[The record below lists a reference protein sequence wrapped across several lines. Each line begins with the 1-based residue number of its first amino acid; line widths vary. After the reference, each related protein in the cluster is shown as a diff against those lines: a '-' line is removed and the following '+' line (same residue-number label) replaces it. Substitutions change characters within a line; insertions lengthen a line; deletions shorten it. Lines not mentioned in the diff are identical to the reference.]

1 MTVGADQDDFRAPKG
16 EKTFEGSLSCN
27 NVKFLSG
34 HLFKEPCARRP
45 MPWHHACGRHPRHNV
60 FLAFVYI
67 TWSTPTDSS
76 AESVLGTTTSKLTVK
91 LRSLHMCCTLAA
103 FVGLCFTQSCCETA
117 IWLWSQRRNQ
127 LQNPLQLSNRWHQ
140 AGQAKQRWSLNGS
153 MVRKSAKAKSRN
165 SRCNGRGE
173 GTIQQLDVVHVWISV
188 AVFSHNIYYTVII
201 YLPPCKLVVLCLLT
215 HITSM
220 LAAKCC
226 SPLVQ
231 QHSSILIQKHPICLV
246 SNIAH
251 GTTLQAIDQ
260 A

>member
-1 MTVGADQDDFRAPKG
+1 MSSWGRPSECVCGCAVQAGALGILQSILDTGMENVATDRAKYILTWMTVGADQDDFRAPKG

-27 NVKFLSG
+27 NVNFLSG

-67 TWSTPTDSS
+67 KWSTPTDSS
-76 AESVLGTTTSKLTVK
+76 TESVLGTTTSKLTVK
-91 LRSLHMCCTLAA
+91 LRSPHMCCTLAA
-103 FVGLCFTQSCCETA
+103 SVGLCFTQSCCETA

-153 MVRKSAKAKSRN
+153 MVRKSAKSKSRN

-173 GTIQQLDVVHVWISV
+173 GTIQQLDVVLL
-188 AVFSHNIYYTVII
+188 VII
-201 YLPPCKLVVLCLLT
+201 Y
-215 HITSM
+215 IIR
-220 LAAKCC
+220 
-226 SPLVQ
+226 
-231 QHSSILIQKHPICLV
+231 SSFTCHPVNWWFCV
-246 SNIAH
+246 C
-251 GTTLQAIDQ
+251 
-260 A
+260 